1 MQLTGLQKETACLL
15 RQNAFASTNPSLRP
29 SHFGWGRTMQMASQT
44 GSPDILRRGDAGR
57 THTREILQA
66 VIALAPTM
74 PVDAAK
80 DCAAPNAG
88 NAR

>member
-1 MQLTGLQKETACLL
+1 
-15 RQNAFASTNPSLRP
+15 
-29 SHFGWGRTMQMASQT
+29 MASQT

-80 DCAAPNAG
+80 DCAGPNAG